1 MNSSSTWG
9 APVEMYGDLASCLSE
24 WYLSSLSALVSSQQL
39 LILPLV
45 FDLSNMSSKTVNT
58 PGVCFHSLDLANFDS
73 DLDNA
78 KLIWPYSRNTRILS
92 V

>member
-1 MNSSSTWG
+1 
-9 APVEMYGDLASCLSE
+9 MYGDLASCLSE

-39 LILPLV
+39 LTLPLV

-78 KLIWPYSRNTRILS
+78 ELIWPYSRNTRILS